1 MSADTLVRDSLRGV
15 VTETAMGWTGVALSD
30 VGIRHATL
38 FHRTEDAARGEL
50 QTFGAGFA
58 EDPRANEVTA
68 LLRGYAAGEGAT
80 LDDYPVDL
88 PKCTAVQ
95 RATWLG
101 LRAIPRGETRTYG
114 WLTKHVGQPPGAA
127 RATGAMCGA
136 NPIPLWLP
144 CHRVVASDGSLH
156 GFGGGLAMKRQLLEL
171 EGALPKPLF

>member
-1 MSADTLVRDSLRGV
+1 MGWAGV
-15 VTETAMGWTGVALSD
+15 VLSEA
-30 VGIRHATL
+30 GIRHATL
-38 FHRTEDAARGEL
+38 FHRTEDAVRGELSAFGAEAWNDARGE
-50 QTFGAGFA
+50 
-58 EDPRANEVTA
+58 EIVS
-68 LLRGYAAGEGAT
+68 LLVGYAAGEAIS

-88 PKCTAVQ
+88 PPCTEIQ
-95 RATWLG
+95 HATWMG

-156 GFGGGLAMKRQLLEL
+156 GFGGGLAMKRELLEL
-171 EGALPKPLF
+171 EGALPKSLL